1 MQDKS
6 NSTENSEYVQRML
19 NYFTSMNIEGLRMHL
34 KATHSYQE
42 TSKEIFLAAL
52 EKTFKSLSLDN
63 SELFISR
70 GKCCSETCGNMHN
83 RGFRFIGNKTKDYLD
98 LIFDIKEDDI
108 MDIYSCAEF
117 CSESNENDL
126 GIQCNPYINS
136 DDRLDFYKSDLY
148 HQKVKL
154 ALTAI
159 HEIIFESPQ
168 PIDFEK
174 LEKWLNEHSFTVEL
188 IGDFDLFAPQ
198 MKWTPFLQLFE
209 ELKEIYDFI
218 KNNTLEIDRANHDF
232 KEIKE
237 ESEYIDWILFN
248 EKIVQAAPYVWNY
261 EYQSIGNYY
270 SRTETD
276 QPIHF
281 NGIQMLAFFDF
292 LKNYDKKLSELL
304 GKYNS
309 LSLEEEMEIM
319 QSDPDHDFA
328 EIFNL
333 RFHLKRRATL
343 LEYGVELPLYL
354 REKI

>member
-1 MQDKS
+1 VSDYVYFDQLHVFFWYFA
-6 NSTENSEYVQRML
+6 STLLVVLVWFATAYVFKIR
-19 NYFTSMNIEGLRMHL
+19 NIP
-34 KATHSYQE
+34 
-42 TSKEIFLAAL
+42 
-52 EKTFKSLSLDN
+52 
-63 SELFISR
+63 
-70 GKCCSETCGNMHN
+70 
-83 RGFRFIGNKTKDYLD
+83 
-98 LIFDIKEDDI
+98 
-108 MDIYSCAEF
+108 IYS
-117 CSESNENDL
+117 
-126 GIQCNPYINS
+126 
-136 DDRLDFYKSDLY
+136 
-148 HQKVKL
+148 
-154 ALTAI
+154 
-159 HEIIFESPQ
+159 
-168 PIDFEK
+168 
-174 LEKWLNEHSFTVEL
+174 
-188 IGDFDLFAPQ
+188 
-198 MKWTPFLQLFE
+198 
-209 ELKEIYDFI
+209 
-218 KNNTLEIDRANHDF
+218 DF

-276 QPIHF
+276 HPIHF

-354 REKI
+354 RGK

>member
-6 NSTENSEYVQRML
+6 NSTENSEYVQRIL
-19 NYFTSMNIEGLRMHL
+19 NYFTSMNIEGLHMHL
-34 KATHSYQE
+34 KATYSYQE

-52 EKTFKSLSLDN
+52 EKTFKSLGLDN

-70 GKCCSETCGNMHN
+70 GMCCSETCGNMHN

-108 MDIYSCAEF
+108 IDIYSCAEF

-148 HQKVKL
+148 HQKVEL
-154 ALTAI
+154 ALTAF
-159 HEIIFESPQ
+159 HEIIFESPK

-174 LEKWLNEHSFTVEL
+174 LEKWLNEHCFTVEL

-218 KNNTLEIDRANHDF
+218 KKNTLEIDRANHDF

-237 ESEYIDWILFN
+237 ESECIDWLLFN
-248 EKIVQAAPYVWNY
+248 EKIFQAAPHVWNY
-261 EYQSIGNYY
+261 EYQSEGNYY

-292 LKNYDKKLSELL
+292 LKNYDNKHRELL
-304 GKYNS
+304 DKYNS
-309 LSLEEEMEIM
+309 LSLDEEMEILR
-319 QSDPDHDFA
+319 SDQDSDHA
-328 EIFNL
+328 EIFSL
-333 RFHLKRRATL
+333 RFHLVRRKGLAKA
-343 LEYGVELPLYL
+343 GINIPLYL
-354 REKI
+354 NN